1 MAIARGKKKNHKGE
15 KDAEKKRFPLWA
27 ASWVGTTLTVVSGLS
42 FLVVCMLL
50 PLVGQAGVKTEFA
63 AQNRVSFAAFC
74 IFSLVLSLLAIG
86 SKLSRRYI
94 DGSPP
99 PMSSIVLAILSTL
112 LLIALFTTVITV

>member
-27 ASWVGTTLTVVSGLS
+27 ASWVGTTLTVVSALS

-50 PLVGQAGVKTEFA
+50 PLVGQAGVKTEFS
-63 AQNRVSFAAFC
+63 AQNRVSFVAFC

-86 SKLSRRYI
+86 SKLASTN
-94 DGSPP
+94 GS
-99 PMSSIVLAILSTL
+99 LAIHYHVVHALRQYFWL
-112 LLIALFTTVITV
+112 LVGSMIL